1 MCHFTLHRSLVER
14 MAYKLMGVLRSNA
27 YKVLGKHTKCWE
39 KAKGN
44 LVTWARVGENDTKVL
59 MISKM
64 NTQDQ
69 MRLSVNSLTFWI
81 KPDSVGYEDC

>member
-1 MCHFTLHRSLVER
+1 MIFCEVIKCVILRYTEPARSLVER

-44 LVTWARVGENDTKVL
+44 LVTWARVGENDTKVV

-69 MRLSVNSLTFWI
+69 MRLSVN
-81 KPDSVGYEDC
+81 